1 MCAETE
7 NFSSKTCYFWGTD
20 AHSCTFIHRSI
31 IARAKQWTTKTKS
44 IAMCSMWMW
53 KDLKQKCH
61 CAHHIHQKWKCSMSI
76 TVANDMVRS
85 PHFPLRESK
94 NSSMKIA
101 RIIMLIIVRWGR
113 KSRNKKKLAPK
124 WHKRSKASQCC
135 SRPWTQWTNETK
147 KLFFPLF
154 RFLLPRASH
163 ACSHGSMEKQ
173 TREIARKSEERG
185 SLVPAFQFARFVFF
199 LSLFYTRR
207 RHTHTL
213 KNHSRNV
220 NSTVVFGARPAYTLK
235 YSTCL

>member
-1 MCAETE
+1 MLFLGDRCTFLHIHPSLYNRTSEAMNDQNQIDCNVFDVNVERLETE
-7 NFSSKTCYFWGTD
+7 
-20 AHSCTFIHRSI
+20 
-31 IARAKQWTTKTKS
+31 
-44 IAMCSMWMW
+44 M
-53 KDLKQKCH
+53 
-61 CAHHIHQKWKCSMSI
+61 
-76 TVANDMVRS
+76 
-85 PHFPLRESK
+85 PLRTSIK
-94 NSSMKIA
+94 SGNAACQLPLQMIWSDRHIFHSVNLKIVRWKLRDSSCSSS
-101 RIIMLIIVRWGR
+101 VRWGR
-113 KSRNKKKLAPK
+113 KIRNKKKLAPK
-124 WHKRSKASQCC
+124 WHKRSKASQCF

-207 RHTHTL
+207 RHTYRHTHTL